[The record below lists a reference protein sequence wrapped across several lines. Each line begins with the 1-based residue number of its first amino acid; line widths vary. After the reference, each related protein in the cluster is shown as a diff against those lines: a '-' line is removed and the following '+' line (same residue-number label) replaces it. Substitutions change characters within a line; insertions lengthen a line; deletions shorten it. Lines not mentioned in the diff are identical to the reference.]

1 MSYSLT
7 YTVTAATEYEAI
19 TLAVAMLRTDV
30 RLRGVNSVQ
39 RATGNLWRVSLNV
52 WEDA

>member
-1 MSYSLT
+1 MSFSLT

-19 TLAVAMLRTDV
+19 AAAVALLRTNV

-39 RATGNLWRVSLNV
+39 RATPTLWRVSLNV